1 MTDDNDPTDDAARDH
16 TYTFGDRGDRPERD
30 DPTDGASD
38 AENTPEAGRGGRNG
52 DADSAP
58 LSDLAGRVAER
69 RNRSRVTDQRD
80 DVTELFESVEV
91 GELDRDDVWTSLVEG
106 GDSEEAEGVGVGAE
120 ATPVDAS
127 GGVADHVVP
136 KNEFCQRCEHF
147 GEPPKLA
154 CHHEGTT
161 IVELEDSD
169 HFRVRNCPMVDDDD

>member
-1 MTDDNDPTDDAARDH
+1 MTDDNDPTDDAARDDP
-16 TYTFGDRGDRPERD
+16 YTFGDRGERPERD

-38 AENTPEAGRGGRNG
+38 AENTPEADRGGRNG

-91 GELDRDDVWTSLVEG
+91 GDLDRDDVWTSLVEG
-106 GDSEEAEGVGVGAE
+106 GDDAEAETVGVGAE
-120 ATPVDAS
+120 ATPVDATES
-127 GGVADHVVP
+127 VSDHVVP
-136 KNEFCQRCEHF
+136 KAEFCQRCEHF
-147 GEPPKLA
+147 GEPPELA
-154 CHHEGTT
+154 CHHEGTA

-169 HFRVRNCPMVDDDD
+169 RFRVRNCPMVERDD